1 MRAKRVYVLPILL
14 LYVIGLVSCKD
25 WGEVDPPAGN
35 QQIGEAK
42 ETVAEF
48 TFETLDMFAM
58 ELGTYEG
65 GAKPELVRDEKF
77 QSNVLH
83 LNGGY
88 IGMDNPLIGK
98 TIENGVSVSLWTKM
112 SAGTI
117 TRNGGQE
124 EQNETSEV
132 PADSNGALL
141 SFTNDSE
148 SFVIMQ
154 DGSVLF
160 RNESI
165 MTGVQGLSDGEW
177 HYWTLSIGGGYI
189 SLYADGSKKAESE
202 LSADAYG
209 SLSVFLTAGASNM
222 YIGYGSTTRPS
233 EMWVEDLKFVNG
245 VISEDEVEV
254 PVTGIIVVGA
264 TDFSTGFGGAYSQVW
279 TVENNTVFKCRFKNY
294 SNMEQNWFNYI
305 LGISN
310 GLKPGDEGYKNYAYI
325 RADNYGW
332 IDDKNDNTHLAAS
345 SCTYNWETLRD
356 DLNGATVDLKFTRR
370 GNSGLVETVI
380 ITADGRKLTMNSAVR
395 NLSAD
400 ANVGVFFTVDHSYLE
415 IEGAS
420 ISREPLKWQE
430 GQVGNSDNSSLKN
443 SHITD
448 VLTLVPE
455 SEAVIKFKNY
465 TSGLAAADNWMLAL
479 SNGKAPGQVEYS
491 EYALLRADNWGWL
504 KGDDQETLQK
514 NVCEP
519 SNNYLTG
526 EEWSDFRQYMN
537 GAEVTLTV
545 RRINNKVSVKA
556 DIITETGT
564 EYNYFWKYSGLPQS
578 GNVGLFLT
586 VNNSYLQVSKNEA
599 KEKSEGTVDN
609 RLGDT
614 GFMTGWWQA
623 FTPVQKLDGN
633 GTVTYKFVNH
643 SNRIATWNNWAL
655 GVSNGKAVG
664 ETGYSEYVVLRA
676 DNYGWK
682 QGVEMWPGFT
692 TTPESTVPLYHLIDG
707 ANVTLTITR
716 NETNLDIQAVY
727 NTKDGQTYTYGGT
740 LEDVVP
746 ADGEIGT
753 FLTVD
758 GAYLTDIDVK
768 VTENSQ
774 QDDVIIG
781 LTNCTSG
788 FYSEMSEILIMK
800 PTSEAKIKFKN
811 YTLGEAAYQNWCLVV
826 NNGLTNGTSGFNEYA
841 LLRADNWGWLDG
853 INTKSFADNNCAPV
867 NNYKITDDTWS
878 DFRQYMN
885 GATVEMTVRRLKNK
899 ISMNAVIITEDN
911 TEYNY
916 YWKYTGLP
924 ENEDVGICLTIDHSY
939 LVIEES
945 RVDNKPA
952 ETVPQNQLGTS
963 DFMTG
968 WWEARTSVQQ
978 LEGDGTVTYT
988 FVNHSNRV
996 AAWNNWALG
1005 VSNGMASG
1013 DNGYQEYAVVRA
1025 DNYGFIST
1033 VGKVLDFTSSY
1044 GDVILAHLL
1053 DGANVTLTIERK
1065 GVELII
1071 NAKYVKDGQTYTYGG
1086 TLDNVVPATGTIGTF
1101 LTVDASYLTNI
1112 NCIVN

>member
-35 QQIGEAK
+35 QQIDDAK

-254 PVTGIIVVGA
+254 PATGIIVVGA

-504 KGDDQETLQK
+504 NGNDQETLDK
-514 NVCEP
+514 NECVP
-519 SNNYLTG
+519 SNNYLIG

-537 GAEVTLTV
+537 GADVTIIV
-545 RRINNKVSVKA
+545 RRIKNNVSVKA
-556 DIITETGT
+556 DITTEAGA

-633 GTVTYKFVNH
+633 GTVTYTFVNH

-655 GVSNGKAVG
+655 GVSNGNAVG

-676 DNYGWK
+676 DNYGWVK
-682 QGVEMWPGFT
+682 GEGKHLNFET
-692 TTPESTVPLYHLIDG
+692 TYDNALVSHLIDG
-707 ANVTLTITR
+707 ANVILTIER
-716 NETNLDIQAVY
+716 KGVDLNINAEY
-727 NTKDGQTYTYGGT
+727 TKDGQSYTYKGT
-740 LEDVVP
+740 LENVVP
-746 ADGEIGT
+746 ETGEIGT

-758 GAYLTDIDVK
+758 GAYLTDIDVE
-768 VTENSQ
+768 VTESYQ
-774 QDDVIIG
+774 PDYVVIGSENFDTEFNAVHSDIVSLIG
-781 LTNCTSG
+781 DGSSVYYEFVN
-788 FYSEMSEILIMK
+788 YSTENGASY
-800 PTSEAKIKFKN
+800 N
-811 YTLGEAAYQNWCLVV
+811 NWNLC
-826 NNGLTNGTSGFNEYA
+826 LTNGKKPGESNYVEY
-841 LLRADNWGWLDG
+841 
-853 INTKSFADNNCAPV
+853 
-867 NNYKITDDTWS
+867 Y
-878 DFRQYMN
+878 
-885 GATVEMTVRRLKNK
+885 
-899 ISMNAVIITEDN
+899 
-911 TEYNY
+911 
-916 YWKYTGLP
+916 
-924 ENEDVGICLTIDHSY
+924 
-939 LVIEES
+939 
-945 RVDNKPA
+945 
-952 ETVPQNQLGTS
+952 
-963 DFMTG
+963 FM
-968 WWEARTSVQQ
+968 
-978 LEGDGTVTYT
+978 
-988 FVNHSNRV
+988 
-996 AAWNNWALG
+996 
-1005 VSNGMASG
+1005 
-1013 DNGYQEYAVVRA
+1013 RA
-1025 DNYGFIST
+1025 DNYGWAWGVSGHKLNFETDLPDYTTTLRGAT
-1033 VGKVLDFTSSY
+1033 VKMTITRNGKDITI
-1044 GDVILAHLL
+1044 DAKIL
-1053 DGANVTLTIERK
+1053 K
-1065 GVELII
+1065 GGNE
-1071 NAKYVKDGQTYTYGG
+1071 YYYR
-1086 TLDNVVPATGTIGTF
+1086 GTIKDIIPPCANEVGTY
-1101 LTVDASYLTNI
+1101 LTVDKSYLMIDKNATRTVSGTSAPVSVSGQVGASDFTTGFDVAKTESLIATVGQSFKYTFWNYNDRQSQSNGDPWPYWYNWVFVLKDANNTVAYIRADWAAWGSLVNNNFTANTYDMNFLTGAKVDLTVELKTDGVYLYADYSKDVQTLATEGQTHSYEAKISNI
-1112 NCIVN
+1112 TLSGDTDYYGYLTLEHSYIVLESSSVQ

>member
-35 QQIGEAK
+35 QQIDEAK

-117 TRNGGQE
+117 TRNGGQK

-479 SNGKAPGQVEYS
+479 SNGKTPGQAEYS

-504 KGDDQETLQK
+504 NGNDQETLQK

-519 SNNYLTG
+519 SNNYLLG
-526 EEWSDFRQYMN
+526 EGWSEFIKYMD
-537 GAEVTLTV
+537 GADVTLTV

-556 DIITETGT
+556 DIITEAGV

-633 GTVTYKFVNH
+633 GTVTYTFVNH

-655 GVSNGKAVG
+655 GVSNGNAVG

-682 QGVEMWPGFT
+682 QGVEMWPEF

-707 ANVTLTITR
+707 ANVTLTVKR
-716 NETNLDIQAVY
+716 NGADLEINAEYKAT
-727 NTKDGQTYTYGGT
+727 DGQTYTYGGT
-740 LEDVVP
+740 LENVVP

-758 GAYLTDIDVK
+758 GAYLTDITSKVDVEEPEEPVRPQFPEVVYFNDFEDTANNGCK
-768 VTENSQ
+768 LY
-774 QDDVIIG
+774 G
-781 LTNCTSG
+781 SG
-788 FYSEMSEILIMK
+788 S
-800 PTSEAKIKFKN
+800 
-811 YTLGEAAYQNWCLVV
+811 YQNEGGIWGQVFQ
-826 NNGLTNGTSGFNEYA
+826 NGSGAQRTHY
-841 LLRADNWGWLDG
+841 LQLPADVLSHSAE
-853 INTKSFADNNCAPV
+853 TK
-867 NNYKITDDTWS
+867 
-878 DFRQYMN
+878 
-885 GATVEMTVRRLKNK
+885 EMTVAFWVNAKNAIGYEWSPIFAAYAAAPNNNVNTFPMFACQSRGIIQINCAGWSNFPDYLNVKGFNTLYHFENDWFADDEWHYYTVVLTETNAKVYLDGEVKNEWSMELPFPDDIEEKDKDGKTIAGLFTNGADLK
-899 ISMNAVIITEDN
+899 
-911 TEYNY
+911 Y
-916 YWKYTGLP
+916 
-924 ENEDVGICLTIDHSY
+924 ICLGG
-939 LVIEES
+939 
-945 RVDNKPA
+945 
-952 ETVPQNQLGTS
+952 NQ
-963 DFMTG
+963 
-968 WWEARTSVQQ
+968 
-978 LEGDGTVTYT
+978 
-988 FVNHSNRV
+988 
-996 AAWNNWALG
+996 AWDW
-1005 VSNGMASG
+1005 G
-1013 DNGYQEYAVVRA
+1013 DNDAAFMFDDFAVYNKALTQEQIEQL
-1025 DNYGFIST
+1025 ISN
-1033 VGKVLDFTSSY
+1033 K
-1044 GDVILAHLL
+1044 
-1053 DGANVTLTIERK
+1053 
-1065 GVELII
+1065 
-1071 NAKYVKDGQTYTYGG
+1071 QTQ
-1086 TLDNVVPATGTIGTF
+1086 N
-1101 LTVDASYLTNI
+1101 
-1112 NCIVN
+1112 

>member
-112 SAGTI
+112 SAGTV

-124 EQNETSEV
+124 QESQNETPDV

-254 PVTGIIVVGA
+254 PATGIIVVGA

-310 GLKPGDEGYKNYAYI
+310 GLKPGEEGYKNYAYV

-479 SNGKAPGQVEYS
+479 SNGKTPGQAEYS

-504 KGDDQETLQK
+504 NGNDQETLQK

-519 SNNYLTG
+519 SNNYLLG
-526 EEWSDFRQYMN
+526 EGWSEFIKYMD
-537 GAEVTLTV
+537 GADVTLTV
-545 RRINNKVSVKA
+545 RRIKNNVSVKA
-556 DIITETGT
+556 DITTEAGA

-633 GTVTYKFVNH
+633 GTVTYTFVNH

-655 GVSNGKAVG
+655 GVSNGKSVG
-664 ETGYSEYVVLRA
+664 ENGYSEYVVMRA
-676 DNYGWK
+676 DNYGWVK
-682 QGVEMWPGFT
+682 GEGKHLNFET
-692 TTPESTVPLYHLIDG
+692 TYDNASVSHLIDG
-707 ANVTLTITR
+707 ANVTLTIER
-716 NETNLDIQAVY
+716 KGVDLNINAEY
-727 NTKDGQTYTYGGT
+727 TKDGQSYTYKGT
-740 LEDVVP
+740 LENVVP
-746 ADGEIGT
+746 ETGEIGT

-758 GAYLTDIDVK
+758 GAYLTDITSQVDVEEPEEP
-768 VTENSQ
+768 VGPELPETVYFNDFEN
-774 QDDVIIG
+774 
-781 LTNCTSG
+781 TT
-788 FYSEMSEILIMK
+788 
-800 PTSEAKIKFKN
+800 
-811 YTLGEAAYQNWCLVV
+811 
-826 NNGLTNGTSGFNEYA
+826 NNGCIIHGSGLYQDKGDIWGKVFQNGAGAPRTQYLQLPENVLSHSAETKEMTVAFWVNAEKATNYDWAPMFMAYASVPIENVNTSPMFACQSRGLIQINCYGWCDFTPAQNKNGYNTQYNGI
-841 LLRADNWGWLDG
+841 ADENNNIKAGEKW
-853 INTKSFADNNCAPV
+853 FADNNWHYYTVVLTETNAKV
-867 NNYKITDDTWS
+867 YLDGEIKNEWNVSGQGDGNIISGLFT
-878 DFRQYMN
+878 N
-885 GATVEMTVRRLKNK
+885 GAELK
-899 ISMNAVIITEDN
+899 
-911 TEYNY
+911 Y
-916 YWKYTGLP
+916 
-924 ENEDVGICLTIDHSY
+924 ICLGG
-939 LVIEES
+939 
-945 RVDNKPA
+945 
-952 ETVPQNQLGTS
+952 NQ
-963 DFMTG
+963 
-968 WWEARTSVQQ
+968 
-978 LEGDGTVTYT
+978 
-988 FVNHSNRV
+988 
-996 AAWNNWALG
+996 AWNW
-1005 VSNGMASG
+1005 G
-1013 DNGYQEYAVVRA
+1013 DNDAAFMFDDFAVYNQALTQEQIKQL
-1025 DNYGFIST
+1025 ISN
-1033 VGKVLDFTSSY
+1033 KQ
-1044 GDVILAHLL
+1044 
-1053 DGANVTLTIERK
+1053 N
-1065 GVELII
+1065 
-1071 NAKYVKDGQTYTYGG
+1071 
-1086 TLDNVVPATGTIGTF
+1086 
-1101 LTVDASYLTNI
+1101 
-1112 NCIVN
+1112 

>member
-479 SNGKAPGQVEYS
+479 SNGKTPGQAEYS

-504 KGDDQETLQK
+504 NGNDQETLQK

-519 SNNYLTG
+519 SNNYLLG
-526 EEWSDFRQYMN
+526 EGWSEFIKYMD
-537 GAEVTLTV
+537 GADVTLTV

-556 DIITETGT
+556 DIITEAGV

-655 GVSNGKAVG
+655 GVSNGNAVG

-682 QGVEMWPGFT
+682 QGVEMWPEF

-707 ANVTLTITR
+707 ANVTLTVKR
-716 NETNLDIQAVY
+716 NGADLEINAEYKAT
-727 NTKDGQTYTYGGT
+727 DGQTYTYGGT
-740 LEDVVP
+740 LENVVP

-758 GAYLTDIDVK
+758 GAYLTDITSQVDVEEPEEP
-768 VTENSQ
+768 VGPELPETVYFNDFENTTNNGCTIRGGGSYQ
-774 QDDVIIG
+774 NQGDIWGQVYQNGGGAQRTHYLQLPADVLSHSAETKEMTVAFWVNAKNAIG
-781 LTNCTSG
+781 YEWSPI
-788 FYSEMSEILIMK
+788 F
-800 PTSEAKIKFKN
+800 
-811 YTLGEAAYQNWCLVV
+811 AAYAAAPFWGTVTDDTGTYEMFLNTSPMFACQSRGLIQINCYGWCDFTPAQNKNDYNTQYNGIADE
-826 NNGLTNGTSGFNEYA
+826 NNNIKAGEK
-841 LLRADNWGWLDG
+841 W
-853 INTKSFADNNCAPV
+853 FADNNWHYYTVVLTETNAKV
-867 NNYKITDDTWS
+867 YLDGEIKNEWNVSGQGDGNIISGLFT
-878 DFRQYMN
+878 N
-885 GATVEMTVRRLKNK
+885 GAELTYVCLGGNQAWAWRDNDAAFMFDDFAVYNK
-899 ISMNAVIITEDN
+899 ALTQEQIEQLIS
-911 TEYNY
+911 
-916 YWKYTGLP
+916 
-924 ENEDVGICLTIDHSY
+924 
-939 LVIEES
+939 
-945 RVDNKPA
+945 NKQ
-952 ETVPQNQLGTS
+952 TQN
-963 DFMTG
+963 
-968 WWEARTSVQQ
+968 
-978 LEGDGTVTYT
+978 
-988 FVNHSNRV
+988 
-996 AAWNNWALG
+996 
-1005 VSNGMASG
+1005 
-1013 DNGYQEYAVVRA
+1013 
-1025 DNYGFIST
+1025 
-1033 VGKVLDFTSSY
+1033 
-1044 GDVILAHLL
+1044 
-1053 DGANVTLTIERK
+1053 
-1065 GVELII
+1065 
-1071 NAKYVKDGQTYTYGG
+1071 
-1086 TLDNVVPATGTIGTF
+1086 
-1101 LTVDASYLTNI
+1101 
-1112 NCIVN
+1112 

>member
-1 MRAKRVYVLPILL
+1 MRAKRIYVLPILL

-154 DGSVLF
+154 DGSVFF

-479 SNGKAPGQVEYS
+479 SNGKTPGQAEYS

-504 KGDDQETLQK
+504 NGNDQETLQK

-519 SNNYLTG
+519 SNNYLLG
-526 EEWSDFRQYMN
+526 EGWSEFIKYMD
-537 GAEVTLTV
+537 GADVTLTV

-556 DIITETGT
+556 DIITEAGV

-655 GVSNGKAVG
+655 GVSNGNAVG

-682 QGVEMWPGFT
+682 QGVEMWPEF

-707 ANVTLTITR
+707 ADVTLTVKR
-716 NETNLDIQAVY
+716 NGANLEINAEY
-727 NTKDGQTYTYGGT
+727 KATDGQTYTYGGT
-740 LEDVVP
+740 LENVVP

-758 GAYLTDIDVK
+758 GAYLTDIDVE
-768 VTENSQ
+768 VTESYQPDYVTIGSTNFDTEFNAVHSDIVSLIG
-774 QDDVIIG
+774 DDSSVYYEFI
-781 LTNCTSG
+781 N
-788 FYSEMSEILIMK
+788 YSPENG
-800 PTSEAKIKFKN
+800 AN
-811 YTLGEAAYQNWCLVV
+811 YNNWNLC
-826 NNGLTNGTSGFNEYA
+826 LTNGKAPGETNYVEYYFM
-841 LLRADNWGWLDG
+841 RADNFGWAWGVTGHTLGFETNLPDY
-853 INTKSFADNNCAPV
+853 TTAL
-867 NNYKITDDTWS
+867 
-878 DFRQYMN
+878 R
-885 GATVEMTVRRLKNK
+885 GATVKMTITRNGKDITIDAKILKDGQEYYYRGTIND
-899 ISMNAVIITEDN
+899 II
-911 TEYNY
+911 
-916 YWKYTGLP
+916 P
-924 ENEDVGICLTIDHSY
+924 PCANEVGTYLTVDHSY
-939 LVIEES
+939 LNIDKNATRTVS
-945 RVDNKPA
+945 GTQVPA
-952 ETVPQNQLGTS
+952 SVSGQVGSS
-963 DFMTG
+963 DFNSG
-968 WWEARTSVQQ
+968 FDVARTESLKARVGQSFK
-978 LEGDGTVTYT
+978 YT
-988 FVNHSNRV
+988 FWNYNDRQLLDTSWPFYYNWVFVLKDGNNTGLAYIRADW
-996 AAWNNWALG
+996 AAWGSL
-1005 VSNGMASG
+1005 VNGNFNANTYDM
-1013 DNGYQEYAVVRA
+1013 N
-1025 DNYGFIST
+1025 FLT
-1033 VGKVLDFTSSY
+1033 
-1044 GDVILAHLL
+1044 
-1053 DGANVTLTIERK
+1053 GAK
-1065 GVELII
+1065 VELTVELKTDGVYLY
-1071 NAKYVKDGQTYTYGG
+1071 ADYSKDGQTLATAGQTHSYEAKITNITLNGDTDYYGY
-1086 TLDNVVPATGTIGTF
+1086 
-1101 LTVDASYLTNI
+1101 LTVEHSY
-1112 NCIVN
+1112 IVLESSSVQ